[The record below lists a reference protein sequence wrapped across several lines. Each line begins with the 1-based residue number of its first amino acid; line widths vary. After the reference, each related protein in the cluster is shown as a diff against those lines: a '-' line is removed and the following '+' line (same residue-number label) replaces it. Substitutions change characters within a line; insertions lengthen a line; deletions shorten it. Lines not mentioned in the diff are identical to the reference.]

1 MPRPTDM
8 MPASVDVVTVTLQ
21 GKFRPVRAPGLKVF
35 AKRQAVGL
43 YNNSAVSVLRRNCG
57 QRKVLACVGLVSQL
71 D

>member
-8 MPASVDVVTVTLQ
+8 MPASVGVVTVTLQ
-21 GKFRPVRAPGLKVF
+21 GEFQPVRAPGLKVF

-43 YNNSAVSVLRRNCG
+43 YNNSAVSVLRRDCG
-57 QRKVLACVGLVSQL
+57 QRKVLARAGLVSQL